1 MQSRIYVETCVIS
14 YLTARQSRDIVVAGH
29 QKVTLDWWGD
39 AQEKYEMTISQLVI
53 DEASAGDRKAAKERL
68 RVLEGLILL
77 ETSEEAL
84 QLAHEMVASGL
95 VPVKAAEDALHI
107 AICVTNGIDYLV
119 TWNCRHIANA
129 IMRPRIEQIC
139 RTLGYE
145 PSIICTPEELVE
157 AK

>member
-1 MQSRIYVETCVIS
+1 M
-14 YLTARQSRDIVVAGH
+14 
-29 QKVTLDWWGD
+29 
-39 AQEKYEMTISQLVI
+39 
-53 DEASAGDRKAAKERL
+53 SAGDRKAAKERL

-139 RTLGYE
+139 RTVGYQ